1 MNTQQ
6 ELISRLTDLASQAA
20 RRNTYTY
27 SQFLSLA
34 DQDELSRI
42 PRDMLPVRY
51 SLCGG
56 SPSCERQLAVFG
68 SEDDL
73 GYPPEPP
80 IAVVSISP
88 VSERYGEELSHRD
101 YLGAVL
107 NLGIDRGLTGD
118 IVIRGKR
125 AWMYCLDSIC
135 GYICDHLDRVRHTT
149 VECAP
154 VTGDVPELAPELQ
167 EISLNVSSERLDA
180 VVAAFT
186 GLSRGHV
193 QTLFSEKRVY
203 VNSRLADNAS
213 KPLKEGDVLNVR
225 GFGKAVYDG
234 VSGHS
239 KKGRNYVALRK
250 YV

>member
-1 MNTQQ
+1 MDTQQ

-27 SQFLSLA
+27 SPFLSLA

-42 PRDMLPVRY
+42 PHDRLPVRY
-51 SLCGG
+51 TLFGG

-68 SEDDL
+68 SEDEL

-80 IAVVSISP
+80 VAIVSISP
-88 VSERYGEELSHRD
+88 VSEKYGEELSHRD
-101 YLGAVL
+101 YLGAIL

-118 IVIRGKR
+118 IVIRGKQ
-125 AWMYCLDSIC
+125 AWLYCLDSISE
-135 GYICDHLDRVRHTT
+135 YICGHLDRVRHTSVT
-149 VECAP
+149 CAP
-154 VTGDVPELAPELQ
+154 VTGDVPELAPQLQ
-167 EISLNVSSERLDA
+167 EVSLNVASERLDA
-180 VVAAFT
+180 IVAAFT

-203 VNSRLADNAS
+203 VNSRLADNAG
-213 KPLKEGDVLNVR
+213 KALKEGDVLNVR

-234 VSGHS
+234 ISGHS

-250 YV
+250 YI